1 MSEKIIQA
9 FKKELTDNNPS
20 LRPITVRQY
29 VFVLVRLMK
38 VLEELNVD
46 CRFIGNIPICFI
58 QSPEDVVKIINN
70 LDKKDCSKKNI
81 YSCVMSLMRGQAM
94 LQPNIYDEPLEIFR
108 KNFEILKKSIN
119 AQQELQ
125 QPKKKEL
132 QLKEL
137 SIKVLKSGLSYH
149 ANKLRKNKYDLDSA
163 LLLLVGTINTE
174 LCLRNEPAS
183 MVITNE
189 YLDKEMFPKQ
199 NFLWNKG
206 RNKKM
211 FIIRENKVRE
221 GGKDPE
227 KALEIT
233 GKFNSVINKYLV
245 ALENKIGENIKDL
258 DMIPL
263 IYKTK
268 GEGDLITNGGYVQLV
283 KRCWQHMDL
292 ILTSTLIRKVFAIDI
307 RNQHNGKLTE
317 EKKACE
323 KLDHSLAV
331 HNNNYVLFFE

>member
-1 MSEKIIQA
+1 
-9 FKKELTDNNPS
+9 
-20 LRPITVRQY
+20 V
-29 VFVLVRLMK
+29 K
-38 VLEELNVD
+38 VLEELKID
-46 CRFIGNIPICFI
+46 CRLVGNIPICFI
-58 QSPEDVVKIINN
+58 HTPADVINIING

-81 YSCVMSLMRGQAM
+81 YSCVMSLMRGQAI
-94 LQPNIYDEPLEIFR
+94 LQPGIYDEPLEMFR
-108 KNFEILKKSIN
+108 KSFEVIKKSIN
-119 AQQELQ
+119 AQSELQ

-132 QLKEL
+132 QLKDL
-137 SIKVLKSGLSYH
+137 TIKVLKSGLGYH
-149 ANKLRKNKYDLDSA
+149 LKKLRQNKYDIDSA
-163 LLLLVGTINTE
+163 LMLLVGTINTE

-183 MVITNE
+183 MVITNN
-189 YLDKEMFPKQ
+189 YLDKDMFPKQ

-233 GKFNSVINKYLV
+233 GKFNSYINKYFV
-245 ALENKIGENIKDL
+245 ALENKLGEKICEL

-263 IYKTK
+263 IYKSK
-268 GEGDLITNGGYVQLV
+268 GDGDLITNGGYVQLV

-307 RNQHNGKLTE
+307 RNQFNGKLTE